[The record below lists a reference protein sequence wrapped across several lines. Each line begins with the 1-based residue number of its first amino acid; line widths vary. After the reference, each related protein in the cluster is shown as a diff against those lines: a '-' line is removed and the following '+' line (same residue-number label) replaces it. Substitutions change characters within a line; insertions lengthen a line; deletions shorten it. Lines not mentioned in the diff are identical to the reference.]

1 MNIFRNMIGQP
12 EPKWE
17 EKEMGIQKQ
26 EDHHPSHESR
36 QRTLSEFMS

>member
-1 MNIFRNMIGQP
+1 MIGLP
-12 EPKWE
+12 EAKWE

-26 EDHHPSHESR
+26 EEEYITHESS